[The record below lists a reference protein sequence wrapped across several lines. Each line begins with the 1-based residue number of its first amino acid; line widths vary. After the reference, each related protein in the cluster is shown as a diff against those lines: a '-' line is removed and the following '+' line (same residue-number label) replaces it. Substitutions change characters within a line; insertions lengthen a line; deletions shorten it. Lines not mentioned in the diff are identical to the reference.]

1 MTATELL
8 KIAIQF
14 IEKEKTEVEK
24 LRLKFELD
32 SPGQL
37 QKWQQKTLER
47 DQTRIMLMD
56 GLIQTVQM
64 FELESDSSEQLAEE
78 LRAIEAQLKASGGM
92 DIRDYTLAQ
101 IQLVVK
107 ELHLIIKD
115 VPKNFTALSIFV
127 KVMVINNLICECRE
141 KVFKEN
147 GVKYEVRYD

>member
-1 MTATELL
+1 
-8 KIAIQF
+8 
-14 IEKEKTEVEK
+14 
-24 LRLKFELD
+24 
-32 SPGQL
+32 
-37 QKWQQKTLER
+37 
-47 DQTRIMLMD
+47 
-56 GLIQTVQM
+56 M